1 MSSMS
6 NTRKLALAA
15 GILYLVTFAASIPT
29 LALKQPLVDHAD
41 FVLGNGNE
49 TVVIWGGLLDFICA
63 VAGIGTAVALFPVLR
78 RFSRTSAIG
87 FITTRTLEAAIL
99 VVGAISLLSVVTL
112 RNEVVG
118 GDASSLLTTS
128 RSLVA
133 FHDWSFLFG
142 PGFMPAFSALFLATV
157 VYRFRLVPRVI
168 PIMGFIGAPLLL
180 ASSLATMFG
189 EHGQVSDSAVVFAL
203 PIAAW
208 ELSLGVYLVVKG
220 FQRSTPADTPVA
232 APALAA

>member
-220 FQRSTPADTPVA
+220 FRRSTPADTPVA